1 MTPLCKLLASYD
13 SESSKDWSK
22 KVALNELKS
31 LKEEIFIK
39 AGKSLIIFQSLLQF
53 FQDNLYC

>member
-22 KVALNELKS
+22 KGALNELKS

-39 AGKSLIIFQSLLQF
+39 AGKESYHNLIYIAIVSR
-53 FQDNLYC
+53 